1 MYLARIA
8 AYDGAGPRLNSF
20 MHVNE
25 NAVADA
31 RALKLDDFDGED
43 SEDEDG
49 PRRPLFGI
57 PVILKDNIDT
67 ADMPTTA
74 GSVALGGSFPQHDA
88 FIAAK
93 LGRAGAI
100 IIGKATLTEFANFLS
115 STGMPTGYS
124 SQLRFQLI
132 QVGGN
137 PALVGYGFNP
147 YDPRPDPRFIDGRSA
162 LQTGGSSSGPGIA
175 VSANLATVGVGT
187 ETSGS
192 ILSPATQD
200 APYAVTF
207 SGPAF
212 SEAKLIG
219 YTYAFEQATHHRVPP
234 SSTPPLS
241 ATRR

>member
-1 MYLARIA
+1 MNRPCLRGSLFLTLAALAFPATSDTHQRDRFEVVEATISDIQHDFCSGALTPEDLVRMYLARIA

-43 SEDEDG
+43 SEDPANRG
-49 PRRPLFGI
+49 A
-57 PVILKDNIDT
+57 N
-67 ADMPTTA
+67 
-74 GSVALGGSFPQHDA
+74 
-88 FIAAK
+88 IAA
-93 LGRAGAI
+93 RAGHPSIAVP
-100 IIGKATLTEFANFLS
+100 GGF
-115 STGMPTGYS
+115 MP
-124 SQLRFQLI
+124 
-132 QVGGN
+132 N
-137 PALVGYGFNP
+137 PAVPPHPFTVTPFPAGFN
-147 YDPRPDPRFIDGRSA
+147 A
-162 LQTGGSSSGPGIA
+162 K
-175 VSANLATVGVGT
+175 
-187 ETSGS
+187 
-192 ILSPATQD
+192 D